1 MNVFKRRSSK
11 KNMTISALV
20 VDDEENIV
28 KMFTELLKDVYK
40 INVVG
45 SAKNGKD
52 AVDQFKKL
60 RPDITFLDVMM
71 PEFDGYY
78 ALKEIRLIDES
89 ALVVL
94 ITGDVIEDV
103 KKVPGPKPSAI
114 INKPYNVPTLMNVL
128 KNELK
133 LDINPN

>member
-1 MNVFKRRSSK
+1 MFLKGDLPK

-28 KMFTELLKDVYK
+28 RMFSELLKDVYK

-45 SAKNGKD
+45 VAKNGKD
-52 AVDQFKKL
+52 AVEQFKKL
-60 RPDITFLDVMM
+60 RPDITFLDVKM

-78 ALKEIRLIDES
+78 ALKEIRQIDES
-89 ALVVL
+89 ALIVL

-103 KKVPGPKPSAI
+103 KKIPGPKPSAV

-133 LDINPN
+133 LDLNSD

>member
-1 MNVFKRRSSK
+1 
-11 KNMTISALV
+11 MTLSALV

-28 KMFTELLKDVYK
+28 RMFSELLKDVYK

-45 SAKNGKD
+45 TAKNGKD
-52 AVDQFKKL
+52 ALEQFKKL
-60 RPDITFLDVMM
+60 QPDITFLDVKM

-78 ALKEIRLIDES
+78 ALKEIRQIDES
-89 ALVVL
+89 AILVL

-103 KKVPGPKPSAI
+103 KKVPGPKPSAV
-114 INKPYNVPTLMNVL
+114 INKPFNVPTLMNVL

-133 LDINPN
+133 LELNSD